1 MNKKEFFEWLETC
14 PTHKWEVND
23 EFGDI
28 GAGYIVVSFPTEEE
42 DEEDVCLEC
51 GVEIIEG
58 GCWGYC
64 VPCAEKLPEEDES
77 C

>member
-1 MNKKEFFEWLETC
+1 MDKKEFFEWLETC

-23 EFGDI
+23 EFEDGF

-42 DEEDVCLEC
+42 DEED
-51 GVEIIEG
+51 
-58 GCWGYC
+58 
-64 VPCAEKLPEEDES
+64 ES